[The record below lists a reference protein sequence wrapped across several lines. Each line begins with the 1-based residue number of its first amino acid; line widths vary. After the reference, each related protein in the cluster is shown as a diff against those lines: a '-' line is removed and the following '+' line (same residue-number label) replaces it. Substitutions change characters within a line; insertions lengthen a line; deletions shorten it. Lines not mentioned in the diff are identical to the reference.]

1 MPNSRSVYNFV
12 KLEIGKAPRDAG
24 GAPGPGSIPAP
35 PAPLTRRPKPH
46 FCSPGPGNPLPG
58 QPTWRRG
65 GAESAESPS
74 GNAAGRLCGTRAR
87 AAAAT
92 ASEGRRGHRAALAP
106 RPAFLQLATRL
117 TGQRRR
123 KCPFPTPILARG
135 RQPGDA
141 ALALGCGQFRRLWGG
156 KAKCHPLPSSEA
168 NDDAERSRPLPTPW
182 EPLIRS
188 RRRRASKG
196 LDLRASQVP
205 SASRTPRG
213 PRKADRQFSFPVVHS
228 PAHAR
233 SSAATFPGIS
243 HRKWS
248 GPTQCRRW
256 CSWHNYSDGPP
267 FVQSHNN
274 PLLCALSGRSRRGLC
289 RADPACPRRPRRDAD
304 FGLGSAVEDH
314 PGLSSVALLRG
325 SGAESVSLFDL
336 RRELKF
342 PCDQTIL
349 KY

>member
-1 MPNSRSVYNFV
+1 MLGLYHRHADRHTQTPEIQVWGSSIPLSPMPNSRSVYNFV

-46 FCSPGPGNPLPG
+46 FCNPGPGNPLPG
-58 QPTWRRG
+58 QPAWRRG

-92 ASEGRRGHRAALAP
+92 ASEGRRGQRAALAP

-141 ALALGCGQFRRLWGG
+141 ALALGCGQFRRLRGG

-213 PRKADRQFSFPVVHS
+213 PR
-228 PAHAR
+228 
-233 SSAATFPGIS
+233 
-243 HRKWS
+243 
-248 GPTQCRRW
+248 
-256 CSWHNYSDGPP
+256 
-267 FVQSHNN
+267 
-274 PLLCALSGRSRRGLC
+274 
-289 RADPACPRRPRRDAD
+289 
-304 FGLGSAVEDH
+304 
-314 PGLSSVALLRG
+314 
-325 SGAESVSLFDL
+325 
-336 RRELKF
+336 
-342 PCDQTIL
+342 
-349 KY
+349 